1 MWCGWGL
8 GPSVAFWFGIFPRL
22 AACGLVPCSRAL
34 IQPLSGCTECSSA
47 GGWCMVLEPPVVWQR
62 YAVAVCTSPRSSAA
76 GFVSDAAPCRQH
88 VMVRPSI
95 RIGVDL
101 AAVGGGLAWAVRSS
115 DGTGGGRVGSPL
127 ARVGICTASLPMPA
141 TVCSKCL
148 PRLWAGLRE
157 RGSTICARSNI
168 PFVALLCA

>member
-1 MWCGWGL
+1 MIWCVSGMLWGGALLQSVLVGAQTGWTGSRKVL
-8 GPSVAFWFGIFPRL
+8 AVIMMTTCVGAVGIDER
-22 AACGLVPCSRAL
+22 ASASRRFL
-34 IQPLSGCTECSSA
+34 
-47 GGWCMVLEPPVVWQR
+47 
-62 YAVAVCTSPRSSAA
+62 
-76 GFVSDAAPCRQH
+76 VSDAAPCQQH

-101 AAVGGGLAWAVRSS
+101 AAVGGGLAWAVRSA

-148 PRLWAGLRE
+148 PRLWAGLRA
-157 RGSTICARSNI
+157 RGSTICARSNTI
-168 PFVALLCA
+168 FVAMLCA